1 MAGLTVVVSAS
12 PMNILITGASRGIG
26 AATLALFQSTGH
38 RALGHS
44 TRGDGELIAGDL
56 ADPSAPRQMWDA
68 AIERLGG
75 RIDVLV
81 NNAGVYEDIA
91 DDAGDEEWH
100 AAWTRTMT
108 VNLQA
113 SADLCRLAVNH
124 FRERGGG
131 RIVNVASRAGH
142 RGDSPRHWH
151 YAASKAALLGVTK
164 TIARGYARD
173 NILSFAV
180 SPGFTMTGMVEDYM
194 ASRNLSDSVF
204 AEIPL
209 GRVANAEE
217 VAEAIRWL
225 AIDAPAAATGSVI
238 DVNGASYVR

>member
-1 MAGLTVVVSAS
+1 
-12 PMNILITGASRGIG
+12 MNILVTGASRGIG

-38 RALGHS
+38 HAIGHS

-56 ADPSAPRQMWDA
+56 SDTSAPRQIWEA
-68 AIERLGG
+68 ATQRLDG

-81 NNAGVYEDIA
+81 NNAGIYEDVA
-91 DDAGDEEWH
+91 DDADDDQWH
-100 AAWTRTMT
+100 AAWARTMT

-113 SADLCRLAVNH
+113 AADLCRLAINH
-124 FRERGGG
+124 FRDQGGG

-151 YAASKAALLGVTK
+151 YAASKAALLGITK

-173 NILSFAV
+173 NILAFAV

-194 ASRNLSDSVF
+194 ASRNIGDAVLG
-204 AEIPL
+204 EIPL
-209 GRVANAEE
+209 GRVANADE
-217 VAEAIRWL
+217 VAEAVRWL